1 MDVYCV
7 CMYIY
12 VLSMYVCTVLY
23 SIIILYHTMVCVH
36 AVVLWVWV
44 YYSDKQ
50 STLVHESCLGDGS
63 MCSCL
68 VYLGDEHL

>member
-36 AVVLWVWV
+36 TVVL
-44 YYSDKQ
+44 
-50 STLVHESCLGDGS
+50 LVC
-63 MCSCL
+63 
-68 VYLGDEHL
+68 V

>member
-36 AVVLWVWV
+36 AVVL
-44 YYSDKQ
+44 
-50 STLVHESCLGDGS
+50 LVC
-63 MCSCL
+63 
-68 VYLGDEHL
+68 V